1 MPNQYGDIMSDM
13 SGAIQGSLGLAGS
26 INAGDEHCF
35 AEATHGSAPDI
46 AGQHIS
52 NPTSMILSVGMM
64 LNWLGEKH
72 KDERLKKAWKG
83 IDKAVDEVLSERKV
97 RTRDLGGSSSSE
109 DFGSAVA
116 DTLNGS

>member
-1 MPNQYGDIMSDM
+1 MSRPTRR
-13 SGAIQGSLGLAGS
+13 QQPSLLKSAK
-26 INAGDEHCF
+26 DDHCF

-46 AGQHIS
+46 AGQRIS

-72 KDERLKKAWKG
+72 KDDRLKEAWGG
-83 IDKAVDEVLSERKV
+83 IDKALDRVLSEGKV
-97 RTRDLGGSSSSE
+97 KTRDLGGSCSTE

-116 DTLNGS
+116 KAIKET